1 MRKPRGGAMLAAL
14 IVIGVI
20 SLVTVATLQ
29 LANISKQQA
38 SKDARNLSQMA
49 CVEAAR
55 QYVLSRLRLTG
66 APTTSITLDQ
76 AVQVGS
82 GATTAGL
89 SGNLPFKRLRTGH
102 VTEKTIDLATGK
114 PINDPPKITSVTPIG
129 MNLVSQVHVGERS
142 NVVGSVGLSG
152 RPFRAVVACT
162 DPQAGDMELEF
173 TFQFGQ

>member
-1 MRKPRGGAMLAAL
+1 MLAAL

-38 SKDARNLSQMA
+38 SKDARSLGQMA

-55 QYVLSRLRLTG
+55 QYVLSRLRLAG
-66 APTTSITLDQ
+66 APATSITLDQ
-76 AVQVGS
+76 AVQMG
-82 GATTAGL
+82 T
-89 SGNLPFKRLRTGH
+89 
-102 VTEKTIDLATGK
+102 
-114 PINDPPKITSVTPIG
+114 
-129 MNLVSQVHVGERS
+129 
-142 NVVGSVGLSG
+142 GSVGLSG
-152 RPFRAVVACT
+152 HAPVKKMRTGHVNDAQITSVVPLGTNLVSGGQVADCTNIVGGCASGRLGGGTFRAVVACT